1 VRGLGV
7 RASSVAQPS
16 PPSRARGCGAVR
28 RPRLTREEKVRL
40 VRIGDPMGGP
50 HRAVTERVRG
60 VVRFR
65 WAKIGARAGP
75 AGSVRKMDSALD

>member
-1 VRGLGV
+1 
-7 RASSVAQPS
+7 
-16 PPSRARGCGAVR
+16 
-28 RPRLTREEKVRL
+28 VRL